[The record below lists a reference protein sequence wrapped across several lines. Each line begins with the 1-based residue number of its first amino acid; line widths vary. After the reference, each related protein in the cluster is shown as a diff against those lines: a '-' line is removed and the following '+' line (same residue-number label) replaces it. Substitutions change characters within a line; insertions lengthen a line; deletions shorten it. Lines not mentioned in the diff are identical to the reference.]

1 MDITTANFWSTR
13 AMRLLLH
20 RLQNMLFQFPIA
32 VGIRRRDFSLG
43 PYDFVFCTEKI
54 RIRLYAVHS
63 DRYLKVVVGTPLF

>member
-1 MDITTANFWSTR
+1 MDIITANPWFTR
-13 AMRLLLH
+13 AIH
-20 RLQNMLFQFPIA
+20 RLWDMLLQVLAA

-54 RIRLYAVHS
+54 RIRLYAVHI